1 MADMCG
7 DNRFEIIEAA
17 KRNLIEATNIETS
30 PEEMAVLDN
39 ILFRMWQM
47 DWLPVHAHWVEDDD
61 GVHCSK
67 CKKDAPLEVFT
78 YSFHPATDSWD
89 GDVKFNKSEFC
100 PHCGAAMDETEVA
113 E

>member
-30 PEEMAVLDN
+30 PEEMAVLDD

-47 DWLPVHAHWVEDDD
+47 DWLPRHAHWEPTILPTLQVDWLRCSLCKEDAIQTPFDI
-61 GVHCSK
+61 
-67 CKKDAPLEVFT
+67 
-78 YSFHPATDSWD
+78 PART
-89 GDVKFNKSEFC
+89 EFC
-100 PHCGAAMDETEVA
+100 PFCGAKMDEVVEDG
-113 E
+113 